1 MSAAGPPQGTIAPR
15 PPVAPQRPKATPPAD
30 GQPIADVNSLTLVS
44 ATVGAKIKAAA
55 SRGPV
60 ARTVAD
66 VAAAPEA
73 VKPGIERWPVKTGTD
88 DDRAKVGKNV
98 VDGEDLGRGIVA
110 ATVEELI
117 AFPRP
122 AGLTDA
128 TKDPPAFK
136 SVRANITEC
145 TIWRIDATITE
156 LKHEQDGDYHLVL
169 QTPSGAHMV
178 GEIPTPTKRFVGDSP
193 WIANM
198 SAARQAVDDKL
209 VKHLSPAKFA
219 LVGGQ
224 YTPVGAATAR
234 DAVKAP
240 AGLRFETPAPGS
252 SDPQPLFSTKIPPTR
267 VRLTGVGFFDRAHD
281 ADGAAPNVIE
291 LHPVLK
297 VEWL

>member
-1 MSAAGPPQGTIAPR
+1 MNEATIAPR
-15 PPVAPQRPKATPPAD
+15 PPVPPQPLKATPPAD
-30 GQPIADVNSLTLVS
+30 GKPITDVDSLPLVS
-44 ATVGAKIKAAA
+44 AAVGARIKAAA
-55 SRGPV
+55 AKGPAV
-60 ARTVAD
+60 RAVAD

-73 VKPGIERWPVKTGTD
+73 VKPGVERWPVKTGTD
-88 DDRAKVGKNV
+88 DDRAKVGKNIV
-98 VDGEDLGRGIVA
+98 NGENLGAGIVA

-128 TKDPPAFK
+128 KKDPPAFK

-169 QTPSGAHMV
+169 QTPGGAHMV
-178 GEIPTPTKRFVGDSP
+178 GEIPTPTRQFVGNSP

-209 VKHLSPAKFA
+209 VKNLSPAKFA
-219 LVGGQ
+219 LVGGK
-224 YTPVGAATAR
+224 YTPVDATTAR

-240 AGLRFETPAPGS
+240 PNLKFETPRDPAV
-252 SDPQPLFSTKIPPTR
+252 PQPLFATKIPPTR